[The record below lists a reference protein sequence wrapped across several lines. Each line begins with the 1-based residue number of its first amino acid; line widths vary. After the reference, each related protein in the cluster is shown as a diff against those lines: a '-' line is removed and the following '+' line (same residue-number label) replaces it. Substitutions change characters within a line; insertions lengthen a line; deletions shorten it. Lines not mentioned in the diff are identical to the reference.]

1 MTDTHRLPP
10 GRRIERY
17 EIVSLIGA
25 GGMGEVYLARDTQL
39 DRHVA
44 LKLLP
49 ASHLRDEERVR
60 RFAQEARAAS
70 GLNHPN
76 ILTVH
81 EIGQS
86 GDVHFIA
93 TEFIEGR
100 TLRQRMAQGA
110 LPVPAV
116 LDIAIQVAGALD
128 AAHAAGVVHRDIKP
142 ENVMVREDGYVKV
155 LDFGLAKLVETAGA
169 DPASAAT
176 HLNTVLG
183 VVMGTVDYMSPE
195 QARGDMVD
203 RRTDLFSLGVMLDEM
218 LAPVPDVPVELERIV
233 AKAMRKDRE
242 TRYQSAADLRADL
255 KSLATEL
262 TPERASDRTRAAT
275 TPSAGGS
282 FIGRTTRGKA
292 TVAFA
297 FLLIAALGAGAWYL
311 SISGSSIDSIAVLPF
326 INESKDL
333 EVEYLSDG
341 ISDGLINR
349 LSQLPMLRVMSLSA
363 VLRYKGQTVDPRAVG
378 DALNVRAVLVG
389 RMSHRGTELSVSAE
403 LVDARDNTR
412 LWGNQ
417 YDNRRVSDIQQIQEQ
432 ISRDIAAKL
441 RLTMSREDET
451 RFVKHDTPDSEA
463 YRLYLRGRFH
473 WNKFSD
479 EGFTRSIEFF
489 KQAIAQDPRYARAY
503 AGLADAYSLQGEMG
517 VRPPHDV
524 FPHARRAAEQ
534 ALDLDSA
541 LAEAHLSLAV
551 VKLFYDWNVT
561 SAMKEISEARS
572 LDPHNPQV
580 HHFYGHALQFAGRL
594 DEAKQAM
601 ERAVELDPVS
611 LILNTE
617 LGFATYVTRQ
627 YGAAVIQ
634 YRKTLEIDPRFTL
647 ASWWLAQALEQEG
660 RHEEARTVLNSA
672 GAVSDSLLR
681 SELGCVEAATGRR
694 AEARK
699 IVDELIERRAREYID
714 PTLIAYIYI
723 ALGDKDQ
730 AFAWLDRGY
739 QERAGNIPWMHIEP
753 KFDPIRSDPR
763 FADLV
768 RRIGL
773 TSQPGK

>member
-1 MTDTHRLPP
+1 VNQDTDRLAP
-10 GRRIERY
+10 GRRLERY
-17 EIVSLIGA
+17 EIVSFIGA

-39 DRHVA
+39 DRNVA

-60 RFAQEARAAS
+60 RFVQEARAAS

-81 EIGQS
+81 EIGQT
-86 GDVHFIA
+86 GDFHFIA

-100 TLRQRMAQGA
+100 TLRQRMAHGP
-110 LPVPAV
+110 LPVSYV

-128 AAHAAGVVHRDIKP
+128 AAHTAGVVHRDIKP

-155 LDFGLAKLVETAGA
+155 LDFGLAKLVEPDGA
-169 DPASAAT
+169 DPGSAAT
-176 HLNTVLG
+176 RMNTVPG
-183 VVMGTVDYMSPE
+183 IVMGTVDYMSPE
-195 QARGDMVD
+195 QARGEMVD

-218 LAPVPDVPVELERIV
+218 LAPVPGVPAELERIV
-233 AKAMRKDRE
+233 AKALRKERE
-242 TRYQSAADLRADL
+242 TRYQTAADLRADL
-255 KSLATEL
+255 KSLAIEL
-262 TPERASDRTRAAT
+262 APERAPAGTSAAT
-275 TPSAGGS
+275 TPSIGGS
-282 FIGRTTRGKA
+282 FIGRTTRYKA
-292 TVAFA
+292 AVALA
-297 FLLIAALGAGAWYL
+297 VLLIAGVGAGAWYL
-311 SISGSSIDSIAVLPF
+311 SISRSAIDSIAVLPF
-326 INESKDL
+326 INENRDQD
-333 EVEYLSDG
+333 VEYLSDG

-349 LSQLPMLRVMSLSA
+349 LTQLPMLRVMSLSA

-389 RMSHRGTELSVSAE
+389 RMSHRGTEVSVSAE

-417 YDNRRVSDIQQIQEQ
+417 YENRRVSDIQQIQEQ
-432 ISRDIAAKL
+432 ISRDVAAKL
-441 RLTMSREDET
+441 RLTMSREAET

-479 EGFTRSIEFF
+479 EGFTRSIDYF
-489 KQAIAQDPRYARAY
+489 KQAIALDPRYARAY

-517 VRPPHDV
+517 VRRPHDV

-551 VKLFYDWNVT
+551 VKLFYDWNVA
-561 SAMKEISEARS
+561 SAMKELSEARS

-601 ERAVELDPVS
+601 QRAVELDPVS

-617 LGFATYVTRQ
+617 LGFASYATRQ
-627 YGAAVIQ
+627 YGPAIIQ
-634 YRKTLEIDPRFTL
+634 YRKTLEIDSRFTL
-647 ASWWLAQALEQEG
+647 ASWWLAQALGQEG
-660 RHEEARTVLNSA
+660 RHEEARTELVRA

-723 ALGDKDQ
+723 ALADKDQ

-773 TSQPGK
+773 TSSPG